1 MITLKICIFCSS
13 VILFTSC
20 NSALNV
26 WGDTVRM
33 GNKYPPV
40 AQDSVSILFEKPSK
54 KYEVIGLVSALGG
67 AWTSDGVML
76 KSMQKS
82 AAALGADAIIVRPET
97 GNGIAAN
104 NSAVIVMQQQQNSTI
119 EYPKANA
126 FAIKYVP

>member
-1 MITLKICIFCSS
+1 MNKLRIGILFSV
-13 VILFTSC
+13 VILFTGC

-40 AQDSVSILFEKPSK
+40 PQDSVSVFFDKPSK

-82 AAALGADAIIVRPET
+82 AAAIGADAIIVRSET

-104 NSAVIVMQQQQNSTI
+104 NSSVIVMQQQQNSTL